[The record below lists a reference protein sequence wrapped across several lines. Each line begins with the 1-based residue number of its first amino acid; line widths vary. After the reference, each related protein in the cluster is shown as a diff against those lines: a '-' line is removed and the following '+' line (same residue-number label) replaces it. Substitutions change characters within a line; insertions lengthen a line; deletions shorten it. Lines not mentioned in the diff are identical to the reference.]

1 MALKKDDTVY
11 RESDPTR
18 IGTIKR
24 IFTDHGVRKAE
35 VAYSIREGEK
45 KEVWS
50 LNDCILAD

>member
-1 MALKKDDTVY
+1 MALKKNDTVY

-18 IGTIKR
+18 IGVIKR

-45 KEVWS
+45 KETWN
-50 LNDCILAD
+50 LDDCILAD